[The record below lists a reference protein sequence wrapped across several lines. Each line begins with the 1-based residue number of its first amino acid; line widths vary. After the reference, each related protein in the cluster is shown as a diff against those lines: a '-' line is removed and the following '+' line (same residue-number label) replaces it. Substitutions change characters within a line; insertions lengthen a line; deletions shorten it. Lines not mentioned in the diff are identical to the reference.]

1 MIRIETHQRSEP
13 GLVGRLAEL
22 LGHARLE
29 TTQIYTRVSIDKLT
43 DSTPAPTSPPA
54 RPDPAG
60 RTVTAGFYTALM
72 SVVPHPDE
80 PVSLTLLLPAEALK
94 AARPVPNL
102 EDLAIEGLTEAEW
115 KAFEQ
120 ALAER

>member
-1 MIRIETHQRSEP
+1 MSGRMVAG
-13 GLVGRLAEL
+13 GL
-22 LGHARLE
+22 
-29 TTQIYTRVSIDKLT
+29 YT
-43 DSTPAPTSPPA
+43 
-54 RPDPAG
+54 
-60 RTVTAGFYTALM
+60 GFM

-80 PVSLTLLLPAEALK
+80 PVSLTLLPPAEALK